1 MWEQYRHRY
10 GYVVFAAATMAVMS
24 LLVACSFHLPPGVDI
39 NTAEGI
45 YTVLN
50 SAPYKTLTESQRA
63 TYVEVP
69 GLIKVQHG
77 LGCAQAS
84 EAAQLRYI
92 GLRIRDTA
100 EMPLGY
106 NTGTVFLNGWK
117 LEYQSGDHKVLGL
130 GSAIFNITHDI
141 TQTQK
146 GPQHA
151 LHWEAG
157 GVMSDLNGD
166 DAYKWCYIY
175 TLIFWYRD
183 PSVIHTS
190 LRPQIDAL
198 PFQVDD
204 NPAPLI
210 FVHPA
215 GADPGNDTARRALP
229 GGVSLPYPV
238 PRAVLPRGF
247 GLTWSVATEEDHNLL
262 QAGFDLGTPVASGN
276 TINWTSATLWKDDS
290 ARRDYYGAEL
300 ISILNGQGVQM
311 LHPAKVLRWS
321 DSLGRWQLQSNTVPL
336 SPHEPEGL
344 GCVGGEELIQTRY
357 SVQNVPF
364 DYAVPVLTGWQLE
377 YPCSDHHVK
386 TIGVWL
392 KGFSYVKAPG
402 ASTGTLFYTIES
414 TLADA
419 ALRGTHGGEAQHKI
433 SVLGLNRSGLL
444 PPTSAGSTS
453 SSVPRLLELSR

>member
-1 MWEQYRHRY
+1 
-10 GYVVFAAATMAVMS
+10 
-24 LLVACSFHLPPGVDI
+24 
-39 NTAEGI
+39 
-45 YTVLN
+45 
-50 SAPYKTLTESQRA
+50 
-63 TYVEVP
+63 
-69 GLIKVQHG
+69 
-77 LGCAQAS
+77 
-84 EAAQLRYI
+84 
-92 GLRIRDTA
+92 
-100 EMPLGY
+100 
-106 NTGTVFLNGWK
+106 
-117 LEYQSGDHKVLGL
+117 
-130 GSAIFNITHDI
+130 
-141 TQTQK
+141 
-146 GPQHA
+146 
-151 LHWEAG
+151 
-157 GVMSDLNGD
+157 MSDLYGD

-175 TLIFWYRD
+175 TLVFWYRD
-183 PSVIHTS
+183 PSVIHTP

-210 FVHPA
+210 FAHPT

-229 GGVSLPYPV
+229 GGVSLPYPL

-276 TINWTSATLWKDDS
+276 TINWTSTTLWKDNS
-290 ARRDYYGAEL
+290 ARRDYYGAEM

-386 TIGVWL
+386 KIGVWL
-392 KGFSYVKAPG
+392 TEFSYVRAPG
-402 ASTGTLFYTIES
+402 APTGTLYYTVES
-414 TLADA
+414 TLADEA
-419 ALRGTHGGEAQHKI
+419 FFGDHGGEALYNVSI
-433 SVLGLNRSGLL
+433 LGLNTLDTDGNGVGDACDSKPTLAPLL
-444 PPTSAGSTS
+444 H
-453 SSVPRLLELSR
+453 LLLD